1 MRFSA
6 YLSGYAFF
14 ILGESME
21 YSLEQLQQINLHSLR
36 VLARDIGVRAPTALT
51 KNVLIEEI
59 IKIHSGKQKPC
70 VPSKVGRPAGKSFAE
85 IQIISN
91 SNERANILKIKEQAK
106 KEIINDILAEVK
118 KKLEQLI

>member
-1 MRFSA
+1 
-6 YLSGYAFF
+6 
-14 ILGESME
+14 ME

-36 VLARDIGVRAPTALT
+36 VIARDIGVRAPTALT

-59 IKIHSGKQKPC
+59 IKIQSGKQKPC
-70 VPSKVGRPAGKSFAE
+70 VPSKAGRPTGKSVAE
-85 IQIISN
+85 IQVISN